1 GFMRI
6 RHYGCLS
13 NAIRAKVKRRV
24 DKQLDMYEPRT
35 KEDSEKVAE
44 SGCSCPACGERTVTY
59 LGDVSGSKVTE
70 RLRIILPW
78 DNGS

>member
-1 GFMRI
+1 MRI

-13 NAIRAKVKRRV
+13 NAIRAKVKKRV

-35 KEDSEKVAE
+35 KEDSEKTAA
-44 SGCSCPACGERTVTY
+44 SSCSCPACGESTVMY
-59 LGDVSGSKVTE
+59 LGDVSASKEIE
-70 RLRIILPW
+70 RVRIMLPW